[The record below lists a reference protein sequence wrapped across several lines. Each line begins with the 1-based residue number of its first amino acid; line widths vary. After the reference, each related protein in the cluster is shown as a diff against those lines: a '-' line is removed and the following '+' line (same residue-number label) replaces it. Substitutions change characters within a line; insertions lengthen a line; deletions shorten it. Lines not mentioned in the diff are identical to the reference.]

1 MDGEKSVVIYRSKT
15 EQRNDQ
21 FIQEHPEFVLGLFSI
36 GVGILILFGLV
47 RFIKFMVENYRDI
60 KKKVGI

>member
-1 MDGEKSVVIYRSKT
+1 MDGEKSVIIYRSKM

-36 GVGILILFGLV
+36 GAGILIWFGLV
-47 RFIKFMVENYRDI
+47 RFIKFMVESYQDI

>member
-1 MDGEKSVVIYRSKT
+1 MDGEKSVIIYRSKA